1 MLCLIIVALVSFL
14 SWGLLQERIMTTT
27 YSGGKFESSNFL
39 IFYSRAVGVL
49 IAFIVTRS
57 QNNLPRLKA
66 PFYKFSFTSLS
77 NVLSSFCQLE
87 ALKYLSFPSQVLGK
101 SSKMIPVM
109 IMGKVIS
116 GKTYPAYEYMIA
128 VAIIIGVST
137 FVLFEKGTPAA
148 EGKET
153 SLAGLIFMGG
163 YLTFDSFTSQWQ
175 NHLFKQYEMSS
186 YQMML
191 GVNTFSA
198 SFTFISLV
206 FSGELVYSVNFL
218 LANPD
223 AFTHATG
230 YAICGSTGSMFIFY
244 TIKEFG
250 ALVFTM
256 IMTTRQ
262 LIAII
267 LSCIFYG
274 HSIDTGGV
282 VGACIVFAAIG
293 ARIYLKEQDRK
304 ADMERKKREKAAAER
319 DPEAIEEETVPL
331 KSAEAK

>member
-1 MLCLIIVALVSFL
+1 
-14 SWGLLQERIMTTT
+14 MTTK
-27 YSGGKFESSNFL
+27 YPGGKFESSNFL

-57 QNNLPRLKA
+57 QSDLPRLKA

-116 GKTYPAYEYMIA
+116 GKSYPTYEYLIA
-128 VAIIIGVST
+128 VAIIVGVST

-153 SLAGLIFMGG
+153 SLAGLIFLGG

-175 NHLFKQYEMSS
+175 GHLFSQYKMSS

-198 SFTFISLV
+198 SFTLISLL
-206 FSGELVYSVNFL
+206 FSGELFYSINFL
-218 LANPD
+218 MANTE

-230 YAICGSTGSMFIFY
+230 YAICGSTGAMFIFY

-250 ALVFTM
+250 PLVFTM

-274 HSIDTGGV
+274 HKIDTGGI

-293 ARIYLKEQDRK
+293 TRIYLKEKDRQAAKQRK
-304 ADMERKKREKAAAER
+304 ALEMKATSR
-319 DPEAIEEETVPL
+319 DPEAAVEETVPL
-331 KSAEAK
+331 KSSAGN